1 MDAQGSAKE
10 TANAVN
16 SLLHFCD
23 ADQEALVDVIEDYFC
38 SNYQADFE
46 GEDSDDDSNNEDAIS
61 GESMLKIMNIFVT
74 IITFIIY
81 DNNDISI

>member
-23 ADQEALVDVIEDYFC
+23 ADQEALSVGC

-61 GESMLKIMNIFVT
+61 GKSMLNNCEYFCNNNNIH
-74 IITFIIY
+74 
-81 DNNDISI
+81 NL